1 VVIACDGVNSI
12 LRKQFYPKDD
22 VAFAGINT
30 WRGITRRRPF
40 LGGKTPW

>member
-1 VVIACDGVNSI
+1 M
-12 LRKQFYPKDD
+12 DD

-40 LGGKTPW
+40 LAGKTYPHRLDPDRQDGHLSDHR